1 MPLGR
6 PNVSN
11 PRETYGPGDG
21 GVWRPAPNRQL
32 EIRKL
37 FPARSLATL
46 SAGLFAGAAT
56 YITFV
61 EHPARM
67 QCGTGLAV
75 TEFGPSYK
83 RATMMQAP
91 LAAVGFL
98 SGIAAWFSG
107 SHFLWAAGGVLLGA
121 VIPLTL
127 IVIAP
132 TNKQLL
138 DPALDK
144 DSPLAKRLLLR
155 WGRLHTLRT
164 ILSAVA
170 FVMFLILKH
179 Y

>member
-1 MPLGR
+1 M
-6 PNVSN
+6 
-11 PRETYGPGDG
+11 E
-21 GVWRPAPNRQL
+21 AAFQL
-32 EIRKL
+32 I
-37 FPARSLATL
+37 ATL

-56 YITFV
+56 YITFI

-67 QCGTGLAV
+67 KCGTDVAV
-75 TEFGPSYK
+75 TEFAPSYK

-98 SGIAAWFSG
+98 SGTAAWLIG
-107 SHFLWAAGGVLLGA
+107 AHFLWAVGGVLLGA

-144 DSPLAKRLLLR
+144 DSELAKRLLAR
-155 WGRLHTLRT
+155 WGRLHAIRTVLSSASFVTFLTL
-164 ILSAVA
+164 
-170 FVMFLILKH
+170 KCH
-179 Y
+179 

>member
-1 MPLGR
+1 MRSVLVIRGALTFAGNDPMEAAL
-6 PNVSN
+6 
-11 PRETYGPGDG
+11 
-21 GVWRPAPNRQL
+21 QL
-32 EIRKL
+32 
-37 FPARSLATL
+37 LATL

-56 YITFV
+56 YIIFV

-67 QCGTGLAV
+67 QCGTDLAV

-98 SGIAAWFSG
+98 SGTAAWLIG

-127 IVIAP
+127 SVIAP

>member
-1 MPLGR
+1 MRHWSGR
-6 PNVSN
+6 NRVRPQLQK
-11 PRETYGPGDG
+11 GDDD
-21 GVWRPAPNRQL
+21 A
-32 EIRKL
+32 
-37 FPARSLATL
+37 S
-46 SAGLFAGAAT
+46 
-56 YITFV
+56 
-61 EHPARM
+61 
-67 QCGTGLAV
+67 
-75 TEFGPSYK
+75 
-83 RATMMQAP
+83 P

-98 SGIAAWFSG
+98 TGTAAWLIG

-170 FVMFLILKH
+170 FVMFLILRSH
-179 Y
+179 

>member
-1 MPLGR
+1 MEAAL
-6 PNVSN
+6 
-11 PRETYGPGDG
+11 
-21 GVWRPAPNRQL
+21 QL
-32 EIRKL
+32 I
-37 FPARSLATL
+37 ATL
-46 SAGLFAGAAT
+46 SAGLFAGAAI

-67 QCGTGLAV
+67 KCGTGIAV
-75 TEFGPSYK
+75 TEFAPSYK

-98 SGIAAWFSG
+98 SGTAAWLIG
-107 SHFLWAAGGVLLGA
+107 AHLLWSAGGVLLGA

-132 TNKQLL
+132 TNRQLL

-144 DSPLAKRLLLR
+144 DSPFAQWLLAR
-155 WGRLHTLRT
+155 WGRMHAIRT
-164 ILSAVA
+164 GLSVA
-170 FVMFLILKH
+170 AFLMFLILKS

>member
-1 MPLGR
+1 MESAL
-6 PNVSN
+6 
-11 PRETYGPGDG
+11 
-21 GVWRPAPNRQL
+21 QL
-32 EIRKL
+32 I
-37 FPARSLATL
+37 ATL
-46 SAGLFAGAAT
+46 SAGLFTGAAI

-67 QCGTGLAV
+67 QCGTDLAV

-98 SGIAAWFSG
+98 SGTAAWLIG

-127 IVIAP
+127 IVIAH
-132 TNKQLL
+132 
-138 DPALDK
+138 K

-155 WGRLHTLRT
+155 WGRLHSLRT
-164 ILSAVA
+164 ILSTVA
-170 FVMFLILKH
+170 FVMFLILKSH
-179 Y
+179 

>member
-1 MPLGR
+1 MAI
-6 PNVSN
+6 V
-11 PRETYGPGDG
+11 
-21 GVWRPAPNRQL
+21 L
-32 EIRKL
+32 EL
-37 FPARSLATL
+37 AATL

-56 YITFV
+56 YITLV

-67 QCGTGLAV
+67 QCGTRLAV

-98 SGIAAWFSG
+98 SGTAARLTG
-107 SHFLWAAGGVLLGA
+107 VHFLWAVGGVLLGA

-138 DPALDK
+138 DPALDR
-144 DSPLAKRLLLR
+144 DSALAQRLLLR
-155 WGRLHTLRT
+155 WGRLHAIRT
-164 ILSAVA
+164 IVSAVA
-170 FVMFLILKH
+170 FVMFLLLK
-179 Y
+179 

>member
-1 MPLGR
+1 MERRLGAGSR
-6 PNVSN
+6 NRVAEN
-11 PRETYGPGDG
+11 TAVLVTR
-21 GVWRPAPNRQL
+21 GVPTFAGKDHMEAALQP
-32 EIRKL
+32 
-37 FPARSLATL
+37 LATL
-46 SAGLFAGAAT
+46 SADLFAGAAI

-67 QCGTGLAV
+67 QCGTHLAV
-75 TEFGPSYK
+75 TEFIPSYK

-91 LAAVGFL
+91 LAAVGFV
-98 SGIAAWFSG
+98 SGTAAWLIG
-107 SHFLWAAGGVLLGA
+107 SHFLWAIGGVVLGA

-144 DSPLAKRLLLR
+144 DSHVAQWLLLR
-155 WGRLHTLRT
+155 WGRLHALRT

-170 FVMFLILKH
+170 FVTFPILKS